1 MTAAPP
7 VVGNY
12 TLTERI
18 DPPGEANLYLAKH
31 NITGLAVSL
40 RRYSREDPEEMLAFQ
55 RESTGLRTVFHPFI
69 VGFYEVIEAGPYM
82 FTALE
87 WPERGSLF
95 DLIHK
100 QGAMAEAP
108 AKVFL
113 MQMVCAFEYLHYVK
127 GMIFRNL
134 RTENVRLDSHQ
145 NIRIGNFSRCKLVS
159 PQERLYNSIPE
170 APTYSAPEV
179 LLDQPV
185 TKSSDIWSLGV
196 VLFALTIG
204 RLPFED
210 PNQGRL
216 FRKVTSEDPVFPV
229 SISPMLTDLLQRMLT
244 KDASLRITL
253 EAIKQHPW
261 LAQGSDEPIL
271 AFDLSSVETLRLSR
285 DPMLVAAFDPE
296 IEGELIGMGLDPTD
310 LKAKFM
316 SDERT
321 VETVSYSQ
329 LLRRKMVDELAEIVG
344 DHSARSSEV
353 SGAADIGNGRKLKFA
368 PSSLRSWMRPRDV
381 FSQGAAGPRM
391 PAARLRRVNRQRS
404 QSPEPK

>member
-1 MTAAPP
+1 MNGTPTI
-7 VVGNY
+7 VGNY
-12 TLTERI
+12 TLTDRI
-18 DPPGEANLYLAKH
+18 DPPGETNLYLAKH
-31 NITGLAVSL
+31 NVTGLPVSL
-40 RRYSREDPEEMLAFQ
+40 HRYSREDPEEMLAFQ
-55 RESTGLRTVFHPFI
+55 RESTGLRNIFHPFI
-69 VGFYEVIEAGPYM
+69 VGFYEIIEAGPYV
-82 FTALE
+82 FTAGE

-127 GMIFRNL
+127 GMLFRNL

-145 NIRIGNFSRCKLVS
+145 NIRIGNFSLCKLVS
-159 PQERLYNSIPE
+159 PQDRLYNSIPE
-170 APTYSAPEV
+170 PPAYSAPEV

-229 SISPMLTDLLQRMLT
+229 TISPMLTDLLQRMLT

-261 LAQGSDEPIL
+261 LAQRSDEPLL
-271 AFDLSSVETLRLSR
+271 AFDLSAVETLRLSR
-285 DPMLVAAFDPE
+285 DPFLVSSLDPE
-296 IEGELIGMGLDPTD
+296 IEEELIGLGFDTTN

-321 VETVSYSQ
+321 VETVSYRQ

-344 DHSARSSEV
+344 DQTTRTTGIASKAD
-353 SGAADIGNGRKLKFA
+353 SGNNPKPRFA
-368 PSSLRSWMRPRDV
+368 PSALRSWMKPRDV
-381 FSQGAAGPRM
+381 YSQSSAVPRVPAG
-391 PAARLRRVNRQRS
+391 RLRTRNRQRS